1 MARITTSFSADMHDQ
16 TEKPGQLF
24 PVSTQ
29 AIIRDRY
36 ERAALL
42 AKGRSVVEIGGG
54 AGLGLAYLSK
64 VADHLSCLEY
74 SQENIAF
81 LEKIGLSN
89 VEISQ
94 GDAHHTPYKDAQF
107 DLVVALAMVYYL
119 SFNEF
124 VRESSRILKG
134 DGTLFFCTSN
144 KDVPGF
150 VPSPYVTE
158 YLSVPEIAKRLGE
171 MGFAVKIEG
180 AFVANHGGT
189 FLSVIRS
196 YVKSL
201 VKMTILL
208 HPKGQAIWQ
217 SMRQKTQG
225 EHAPLPE
232 SIDKMLAYDGECNSL
247 DATKVN
253 RTHKVIYV
261 TATKTDYDC

>member
-1 MARITTSFSADMHDQ
+1 M
-16 TEKPGQLF
+16 
-24 PVSTQ
+24 
-29 AIIRDRY
+29 
-36 ERAALL
+36 
-42 AKGRSVVEIGGG
+42 
-54 AGLGLAYLSK
+54 GLK
-64 VADHLSCLEY
+64 D
-74 SQENIAF
+74 
-81 LEKIGLSN
+81 

-94 GDAHHTPYKDAQF
+94 GDAHHMPYKDAQF
-107 DLVVALAMVYYL
+107 DLVVALAMIHYL
-119 SFNEF
+119 SFDEF

-201 VKMTILL
+201 FKMTVLL
-208 HPKGQAIWQ
+208 HPKGEGYLAVYET
-217 SMRQKTQG
+217 KTQG
-225 EHAPLPE
+225 EHALLPE
-232 SIDKMLAYDGECNSL
+232 FIDKMLAYDGECDSL

-253 RTHKVIYV
+253 RTHRVIYV